1 MVEDGEEVKVLLWGN
16 SANKI
21 RRKDE
26 DLKLVGME
34 VVIDGAT
41 GLALHSSPSTKIE
54 GERITEDM
62 IIACTDDGFSLEIVL
77 ESGETAELHDDF
89 GISLQDLPVKIEIE
103 RDESDR
109 IK

>member
-1 MVEDGEEVKVLLWGN
+1 M
-16 SANKI
+16 
-21 RRKDE
+21 
-26 DLKLVGME
+26 
-34 VVIDGAT
+34 IDGAT
-41 GLALHSSPSTKIE
+41 GLALHFSPSTKIE

-62 IIACTDDGFSLEIVL
+62 IIACTDDGFPLELVL

-89 GISLQDLPVKIEIE
+89 GISLQDLPVKVEIE